1 MVWNTRLG
9 VYHARYYRY
18 LDVVKHILGRYPLPS
33 GVSEKLD
40 TWWQGEFLAEM
51 KKWVDEPRKLLFAPS
66 YDAAVNELAT
76 LITEKVEDG
85 MQMAQDFSA
94 FAKGP
99 DRSEFFNTR
108 HPAAQ
113 PATQPAPQPAP
124 QPATHPATHPGA

>member
-1 MVWNTRLG
+1 M
-9 VYHARYYRY
+9 ARG
-18 LDVVKHILGRYPLPS
+18 ILSRDEE
-33 GVSEKLD
+33 V
-40 TWWQGEFLAEM
+40 
-51 KKWVDEPRKLLFAPS
+51 VDEPRKLLFAPS

-99 DRSEFFNTR
+99 DRSEFFTTR

-113 PATQPAPQPAP
+113 PATQPAPQPP
-124 QPATHPATHPGA
+124 THPGA